1 MSEVDLV
8 MAAARVADAA
18 AAAETAA
25 SRLRVEVVRAH
36 AAGVA
41 VTDLADAARVGR
53 QTIYRW
59 LAVVGSDERPRPA
72 AAIREALRIMLP
84 YLDAY
89 QMEQVSRRMGSRDVT
104 QLLTA
109 LTMARTWLPLDAV
122 QEMGEDGRV
131 ALGLA
136 SEAEGRIRRAQAAGR
151 AVDADEDDE

>member
-1 MSEVDLV
+1 MSEVELV
-8 MAAARVADAA
+8 MAAARVAEAA
-18 AAAETAA
+18 AASETAA

-36 AAGVA
+36 GMGVA

-59 LAVVGSDERPRPA
+59 LAAVGSEERPRPA

-89 QMEQVSRRMGSRDVT
+89 QMEQVSRRMGSRDVE

-109 LTMARTWLPLDAV
+109 LKMARTWLPLNAAR
-122 QEMGEDGRV
+122 EMGEDERV
-131 ALGLA
+131 AIGLA
-136 SEAEGRIRRAQAAGR
+136 TEAENHIRAARAAGR
-151 AVDADEDDE
+151 AVDAGDSE

>member
-18 AAAETAA
+18 AEAETAA

-36 AAGVA
+36 RQGVA
-41 VTDLADAARVGR
+41 VTDLAAAAHVGR
-53 QTIYRW
+53 PTIYRW
-59 LAVVGSDERPRPA
+59 LAAVGSEERPRPA
-72 AAIREALRIMLP
+72 VAIREALGIMLP

-89 QMEQVSRRMGSRDVT
+89 QMEQVSRRMGSRDVG

-109 LTMARTWLPLDAV
+109 LKMARTWLPLDAAR
-122 QEMGEDGRV
+122 EMGEEGRV

-136 SEAEGRIRRAQAAGR
+136 TEAEERIRRAQAAGR
-151 AVDADEDDE
+151 TVNAEDA